1 MLDTNVLV
9 SLLLFPNP
17 RMNAMTEYI
26 FTEKATSFLADPPL
40 HYFMLKFYRS
50 VFTPQFL

>member
-1 MLDTNVLV
+1 MRVMLDTNVLV

-26 FTEKATSFLADPPL
+26 FTEHELVLSFYIVNELTRRCSA
-40 HYFMLKFYRS
+40 
-50 VFTPQFL
+50 